1 MFRKIEIWRDIIPVV
16 ALTVALVLTVWTR
29 QTAAYSDIQPNS
41 FKQSPLRPASKE
53 IGP

>member
-16 ALTVALVLTVWTR
+16 ALALALTVWTR
-29 QTAAYSDIQPNS
+29 QTAAYSDIQPHS

-53 IGP
+53 TAP